1 LVMSEVKQRLLV
13 LGSGG
18 REHAMLH
25 ALRTAPDVE
34 LYCAP
39 GNAGTAQLATNLD
52 LALSD
57 IDGIINKAK
66 ELQISLVIPG
76 PEAILARGIS
86 DALAAHH
93 IACCGPSQAAAQL
106 ETSKVFLRTLTTALA
121 VPSPHAVVIRDR
133 AALAHHLATWDGLP
147 VLKASGLAGGK
158 GVFLPD
164 SKAQCL
170 QLGGALLDGLLGD
183 AGREL
188 LLEERLE
195 GEEASLFFAC
205 HGDTCTP
212 LPHARDHKRLCD
224 WDAGPNTG
232 GMGAISP
239 HPSVSSVLIDYVQ
252 QKMILPVLRALEQQG
267 SPFVGF
273 LFAGLMLTAQGP
285 KLLEFNVRFGDPEAQ
300 AILPRLA
307 SGEFLRLCKATTNGQ
322 LADLSLCVSP
332 EHTCAVVLVSAEY
345 PEGTPQPQPITVDEA
360 SFPQRHCAL
369 FHNAT
374 TRDGQSLYSAGGR
387 VLTVV
392 GKGSSPAA
400 AQAHAYQGVG
410 AIHFAGRQLR
420 SDIGQPWRQHP
431 WVSVIMGS
439 TSDHAVMNAAITL
452 LTELAIPHE
461 ACIVSAHRTPDW
473 MVEFAKSA
481 ESRGIEVIIAGAGGA
496 AHLPGMVASLTT
508 IPVLGVPVPSTALA
522 GLDSLLSIVQMPRGV
537 PVGTLAIGIPGAA
550 NAALLAASICALHR
564 PALRKQLLALRTAQ
578 AQKVQDALGAPLPK
592 ESA

>member
-1 LVMSEVKQRLLV
+1 MSEVKQRLLV

-25 ALRTAPDVE
+25 ALRTSPDVE
-34 LYCAP
+34 LFCAP
-39 GNAGTAQLATNLD
+39 GNAGTAQLATNWD
-52 LALSD
+52 LAISN
-57 IDGIINKAK
+57 IDGIINKVQ
-66 ELQISLVIPG
+66 EQQISLVIPG
-76 PEAILARGIS
+76 PEVVLARGIS
-86 DALAAHH
+86 DALAAIH
-93 IACCGPSQAAAQL
+93 IPCCGPSQAAAKL
-106 ETSKVFLRTLTTALA
+106 ETSKVFLRTLTTSLA
-121 VPSPHAVVIRDR
+121 IPSPHAVVIRDR
-133 AALAHHLATWDGLP
+133 AALAHHVAAWDGLP

-188 LLEERLE
+188 LLEERLV

-205 HGDTCTP
+205 HGDTCLA

-239 HPSVSSVLIDYVQ
+239 HPSVSTLLVDYVQ
-252 QKMILPVLRALEQQG
+252 QKMILPILRALEQEG
-267 SPFVGF
+267 HPFVGF

-285 KLLEFNVRFGDPEAQ
+285 KLLEFNVRLGDPEAQ

-307 SGEFLRLCKATTNGQ
+307 SGAFLRLCSATANGQ
-322 LADLSLCVSP
+322 LADVSLCVSS
-332 EHTCAVVLVSAEY
+332 EHTCAVVLASAEY
-345 PEGTPQPQPITVDEA
+345 PEAAPQPQPISVDEA
-360 SFPQRHCAL
+360 SFRQSHAVL

-374 TRDGQSLYSAGGR
+374 SAAGQAIHSAGGR

-392 GKGSSPAA
+392 GQGASPEA
-400 AQAHAYQGVG
+400 AQARAYQGIA
-410 AIHFAGRQLR
+410 AIHFAGRQFR
-420 SDIGQPWRQHP
+420 SDIGQPWQQHP

-439 TSDHAVMNAAITL
+439 TSDHAVMDAAIAL
-452 LTELAIPHE
+452 LTELEIPHE
-461 ACIVSAHRTPDW
+461 ARIVSAHRTPDW

-481 ESRGIEVIIAGAGGA
+481 EMRGIEVIIAGAGGA
-496 AHLPGMVASLTT
+496 AHLPGMVASLTM

-537 PVGTLAIGIPGAA
+537 PVGTLAIGSPGAA

-564 PALRKQLLALRTAQ
+564 PALRKRLHALRTAH
-578 AQKVQDALGAPLPK
+578 AQKVQDAIGAPLPK